1 MGTLLVAMHVSIG
14 MFSAA
19 YMVSDECNCAS
30 VCAVAC
36 LCICACEQQSE
47 KCSGDTIYSCFL
59 QLVENCQAYLLLC
72 AAGLQCLLLSTAL

>member
-1 MGTLLVAMHVSIG
+1 MFPLECLVQLIWCSCLMSVIVR
-14 MFSAA
+14 M
-19 YMVSDECNCAS
+19 Y

-72 AAGLQCLLLSTAL
+72 AARLQCLLLSTAL